1 MLETYEKEPEV
12 IEMKTLISENT
23 EKIFQGQ
30 RPDFKL
36 EYPDKITSELYFEI
50 LSTIFECIRHEAY

>member
-1 MLETYEKEPEV
+1 MLEKYRETEEVKEIYDI
-12 IEMKTLISENT
+12 IEENNQ
-23 EKIFQGQ
+23 KIFNGV

-50 LSTIFECIRHEAY
+50 LTTIFEVVRYEIY